1 LPTDTQP
8 EARASRPVAA
18 TVIRLTGLPSRSR
31 CPDVEVRRN
40 EGLIEIVFSGPHAE
54 LRMDVEERFLGGAD
68 LEGEELRLLARL
80 SEMGYRVTGR
90 PGGPSP
96 D

>member
-1 LPTDTQP
+1 
-8 EARASRPVAA
+8 
-18 TVIRLTGLPSRSR
+18 
-31 CPDVEVRRN
+31 
-40 EGLIEIVFSGPHAE
+40 VFSGPHAE